1 MRDPKKVI
9 ISHLVTEKYSQL
21 RETQNCYVFKV
32 DIKANKIEV
41 KEAVEKLFDVK
52 VDSVKTMRM
61 RGKMKRL
68 GRFLGKRPNWKKAV
82 VNLVSGE
89 TISQLDAV

>member
-1 MRDPKKVI
+1 MRDPKKII
-9 ISHLVTEKYSQL
+9 ISHIVTEKYSQL
-21 RETQNCYVFKV
+21 RETQNCYVFEV
-32 DIKANKIEV
+32 DKDANKIEV

-52 VDSVKTMRM
+52 VDTVKTMRM

-68 GRFLGKRPNWKKAV
+68 GRFVGKRPNWKKAV

-89 TISQLDAV
+89 TISKLDSV

>member
-1 MRDPKKVI
+1 MRDPKKII
-9 ISHLVTEKYSQL
+9 ISHIVTEKYSQL
-21 RETQNCYVFKV
+21 REAQNCYVFEV
-32 DIKANKIEV
+32 DINANKIEV

>member
-1 MRDPKKVI
+1 MKDPKKII

-21 RETQNCYVFKV
+21 RETQNCYVFEV
-32 DIKANKIEV
+32 DINANKIEV
-41 KEAVEKLFDVK
+41 KEAVEKLFEVK

>member
-9 ISHLVTEKYSQL
+9 ISHIVTEKYSQL
-21 RETQNCYVFKV
+21 RETQNCYVFEVAK
-32 DIKANKIEV
+32 DANKIEV

-89 TISQLDAV
+89 TISKLDSV